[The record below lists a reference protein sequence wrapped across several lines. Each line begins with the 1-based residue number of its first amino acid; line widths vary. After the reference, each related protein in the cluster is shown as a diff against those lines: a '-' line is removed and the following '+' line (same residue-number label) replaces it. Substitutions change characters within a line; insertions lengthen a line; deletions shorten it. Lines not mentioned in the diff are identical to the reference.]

1 MTAPAAPAAL
11 PGAAPSP
18 RPPAPAPLAGRA
30 ERLLHRLWQRRQ
42 GRLAIL
48 GLALLGACA
57 IFAPWLAPYDPS
69 AQLDIVALKGRPPSA
84 AHPFGTDPYSR
95 DVLSRVLYG
104 ARVSLAVG
112 VLAAAV
118 SITVGTA
125 YGLVAGYRGGR
136 TDALMMRLVDAALSV
151 PRVLLLLAIVA
162 LWGTLPFLPFVL
174 LLGLT
179 QWFHV
184 SRLVRAET
192 LTLRNEEYVTSARAL
207 GASEWRVMTRHVLP
221 NVLSPVLAASTLI
234 VASVIMLEASL
245 SFLGVGLRPPAA
257 SWGSV
262 IQDGADDVAA
272 LWWVSIFPGLAIL
285 FTLACLNALGDA
297 LREVMDARQLDGR

>member
-1 MTAPAAPAAL
+1 MTAPAAAA
-11 PGAAPSP
+11 SDVMT
-18 RPPAPAPLAGRA
+18 PAPQSPPRVGRA
-30 ERLLHRLWQRRQ
+30 ERVLRRLWQRRQ
-42 GRLAIL
+42 GRLAVA
-48 GLALLGACA
+48 GLAILGACA
-57 IFAPWLAPYDPS
+57 LLAPWLAPHDPS
-69 AQLDIVALKGRPPSA
+69 AQLDIVALKSQPPSS
-84 AHPFGTDPYSR
+84 AHPFGTDPFSR

-118 SITVGTA
+118 SITIGTA
-125 YGLVAGYRGGR
+125 YGLLAGYRGGR

-151 PRVLLLLAIVA
+151 PRVLLLLAVVA
-162 LWGTLPFLPFVL
+162 LWGTLPFAPFVL
-174 LLGLT
+174 VLGLT

-184 SRLVRAET
+184 SRLVRAEA
-192 LTLRNEEYVTSARAL
+192 LVLRNEEYVTSARAL
-207 GASEWRVMTRHVLP
+207 GAGEWRVLTRHLLP
-221 NVLSPVLAASTLI
+221 NVLSPVLAASTLL
-234 VASVIMLEASL
+234 VAHVIMLEASL

-272 LWWVSIFPGLAIL
+272 LWWVSIFPGLAIV
-285 FTLACLNALGDA
+285 FTVACLNALGDA